1 LQKDDELFMPC
12 DVLTWFS
19 RREKE
24 RTEKE
29 GPAKSYP
36 LAWWEKEGAPGAA
49 AAEKKG
55 KKKGGGGGPKIRTT
69 ST

>member
-1 LQKDDELFMPC
+1 M
-12 DVLTWFS
+12 LTCFL

-24 RTEKE
+24 RAEKE
-29 GPAKSYP
+29 GPAKSNP
-36 LAWWEKEGAPGAA
+36 LAWWEKEGASGAA